1 MGVAMMDAQTSNSL
15 KNLSL
20 SDLLVFGLND
30 VAYLKPATV
39 NGQSVYAIH
48 AADGS
53 QLALVANQEV
63 GFAAM
68 MEHDLEPVP
77 LH

>member
-1 MGVAMMDAQTSNSL
+1 MMNTQLTTSL
-15 KNLSL
+15 KNLSA

-30 VAYLKPATV
+30 IAYLKPAEV

-53 QLALVANQEV
+53 QLAFVANREV

-68 MEHDLEPVP
+68 HQHELEPVS

>member
-1 MGVAMMDAQTSNSL
+1 MNTQSTTTL
-15 KNLSL
+15 KNLSA

-30 VAYLKPATV
+30 IAYLKPAEV
-39 NGQSVYAIH
+39 NGQSVFAIH

-53 QLALVANQEV
+53 QLAFVANREV

-68 MEHDLEPVP
+68 HQHELEPVS

>member
-1 MGVAMMDAQTSNSL
+1 MNTQSSTAL
-15 KNLSL
+15 KNLSA

-30 VAYLKPATV
+30 IAYLKPAEV
-39 NGQSVYAIH
+39 NGQAVYAIH

-53 QLALVANQEV
+53 QLAFVANREV

-68 MEHDLEPVP
+68 QQHELEPVS

>member
-1 MGVAMMDAQTSNSL
+1 MNTHTSNPL
-15 KNLSL
+15 KTLSMTDFL
-20 SDLLVFGLND
+20 AFGLNSL
-30 VAYLKPATV
+30 AYLKPAVV
-39 NGQSVYAIH
+39 NGQSCFAIH

-53 QLALVANQEV
+53 QLALVASRDI

-68 MEHDLEPVP
+68 LEHELEPVS

>member
-1 MGVAMMDAQTSNSL
+1 MNTQSTNPL
-15 KNLSL
+15 KNLSPN
-20 SDLLVFGLND
+20 DLLVFGLND
-30 VAYLKPATV
+30 VAYLKPANV
-39 NGQSVYAIH
+39 NGQAVYAIH

-53 QLALVANQEV
+53 QLALVANREV

-68 MEHDLEPVP
+68 HQHELEPVS

>member
-1 MGVAMMDAQTSNSL
+1 MNTQSITTL
-15 KNLSL
+15 KNLSA

-30 VAYLKPATV
+30 IAYLKPAEV

-53 QLALVANQEV
+53 QLAFVANREV

-68 MEHDLEPVP
+68 HQHELEPVS

>member
-1 MGVAMMDAQTSNSL
+1 MNTQSTTVL
-15 KNLSL
+15 KNLSA
-20 SDLLVFGLND
+20 SDLLIFGLND
-30 VAYLKPATV
+30 IAYLKPAQV
-39 NGQSVYAIH
+39 NGQSVFAIH

-53 QLALVANQEV
+53 QLAFVANREV

-68 MEHDLEPVP
+68 QQHELEPVS

>member
-1 MGVAMMDAQTSNSL
+1 MNTQSTTTL
-15 KNLSL
+15 KNLSA

-30 VAYLKPATV
+30 IAYLKPTEV
-39 NGQSVYAIH
+39 NGQAVYAIH

-53 QLALVANQEV
+53 QLAFVANREV

-68 MEHDLEPVP
+68 HQHELEPVS

>member
-1 MGVAMMDAQTSNSL
+1 MNTQSTTAL
-15 KNLSL
+15 KNLSA

-30 VAYLKPATV
+30 IAYLKPAEV

-53 QLALVANQEV
+53 QLAFVANREV

-68 MEHDLEPVP
+68 QQHELEPVS

>member
-1 MGVAMMDAQTSNSL
+1 MNTQSVSTL
-15 KNLSL
+15 KNLSAN
-20 SDLLVFGLND
+20 DLLVFGLND
-30 VAYLKPATV
+30 LAYLRPAEV
-39 NGQSVYAIH
+39 NGQSVFAIH

-53 QLALVANQEV
+53 QLAFVANREV

-68 MEHDLEPVP
+68 QQHELEPVS

>member
-1 MGVAMMDAQTSNSL
+1 MNTQSHDSL
-15 KNLSL
+15 KKLSAQ
-20 SDLLVFGLND
+20 DLLTFGLND
-30 VAYLKPATV
+30 IAYLKPASV
-39 NGQSVYAIH
+39 NGQDVYAIH

-53 QLALVANQEV
+53 QLAFVANREV

-68 MEHDLEPVP
+68 QQHELEPVS

>member
-1 MGVAMMDAQTSNSL
+1 MNTQETGSL
-15 KNLSL
+15 KQLSQNDWL
-20 SDLLVFGLND
+20 AFGLNE

-39 NGQSVYAIH
+39 NGQPIFAIH

-53 QLALVANQEV
+53 QLALVATRDI
-63 GFAAM
+63 GLAAM
-68 MEHDLEPVP
+68 HQHDLEPVA

>member
-1 MGVAMMDAQTSNSL
+1 MDVNASTSL

-20 SDLLVFGLND
+20 SDLLAFGLND
-30 VAYLKPATV
+30 VAYLKPATI
-39 NGQSVYAIH
+39 NGQDVFAIH

-53 QLALVANQEV
+53 QLALVASREIGV
-63 GFAAM
+63 AAM
-68 MEHDLEPVP
+68 VEHDLEPVA

>member
-1 MGVAMMDAQTSNSL
+1 MNTQSATAL
-15 KNLSL
+15 KNLSAN
-20 SDLLVFGLND
+20 DLLVFGLND
-30 VAYLKPATV
+30 IAYLKPAEV

-53 QLALVANQEV
+53 QLAFVANREV

-68 MEHDLEPVP
+68 QQHELEPVS

>member
-1 MGVAMMDAQTSNSL
+1 MMNTQLTTSL
-15 KNLSL
+15 KNLSA

-30 VAYLKPATV
+30 IAYLKPAEV
-39 NGQSVYAIH
+39 NGQAVYAIH

-53 QLALVANQEV
+53 QLAFVANREV

-68 MEHDLEPVP
+68 HQHELEPVS

>member
-1 MGVAMMDAQTSNSL
+1 MMITLSSASM
-15 KNLSL
+15 KSL
-20 SDLLVFGLND
+20 SANELLTFGLND
-30 VAYLKPATV
+30 VAYLKPANV
-39 NGQSVYAIH
+39 NGQAVFAIH

-53 QLALVANQEV
+53 QLAFVANREV

-68 MEHDLEPVP
+68 QQHELEPVS

>member
-1 MGVAMMDAQTSNSL
+1 
-15 KNLSL
+15 
-20 SDLLVFGLND
+20 LLTFGLND
-30 VAYLKPATV
+30 IAYLKPANV

-53 QLALVANQEV
+53 QLAFVANREV

-68 MEHDLEPVP
+68 HQHELEPVS

>member
-1 MGVAMMDAQTSNSL
+1 MNTQSTIVL
-15 KNLSL
+15 KNLSA

-30 VAYLKPATV
+30 IAYLKPAEV

-53 QLALVANQEV
+53 QRAFVANREV

-68 MEHDLEPVP
+68 QQHELEPVS

>member
-1 MGVAMMDAQTSNSL
+1 MITLSSASL
-15 KNLSL
+15 KSL
-20 SDLLVFGLND
+20 SANELLTFGLND
-30 VAYLKPATV
+30 VAYLKPANV
-39 NGQSVYAIH
+39 NGQAVFAIH

-53 QLALVANQEV
+53 QLAFVANREV

-68 MEHDLEPVP
+68 QQHELEPVS

>member
-1 MGVAMMDAQTSNSL
+1 MNTQFTASL
-15 KNLSL
+15 KNLSANE
-20 SDLLVFGLND
+20 LLIFGLND
-30 VAYLKPATV
+30 VAYLKPANV
-39 NGQSVYAIH
+39 NGQEVFAIH

-53 QLALVANQEV
+53 QLAFVADREV

-68 MEHDLEPVP
+68 QQHELEPVS

>member
-1 MGVAMMDAQTSNSL
+1 MMNTQSTTSL
-15 KNLSL
+15 KNLSP

-30 VAYLKPATV
+30 IAYLKPAEV
-39 NGQSVYAIH
+39 NGQAVFAIH

-53 QLALVANQEV
+53 QLAFVANREV

-68 MEHDLEPVP
+68 QQHELEPVS

>member
-1 MGVAMMDAQTSNSL
+1 MNTQSTMVL
-15 KNLSL
+15 KKLSAR
-20 SDLLVFGLND
+20 DLLVFGLND
-30 VAYLKPATV
+30 IAYLKPAEV

-53 QLALVANQEV
+53 QLAFVANREV

-68 MEHDLEPVP
+68 QQHELEPVS

>member
-1 MGVAMMDAQTSNSL
+1 MNTQSTTVL
-15 KNLSL
+15 KNLSA

-30 VAYLKPATV
+30 IAYLKPAEV

-53 QLALVANQEV
+53 QLAFVANREV

-68 MEHDLEPVP
+68 QQHELEPVS

>member
-1 MGVAMMDAQTSNSL
+1 MNTQSFTVL
-15 KNLSL
+15 KNLSA

-30 VAYLKPATV
+30 IAYLKPAEV

-53 QLALVANQEV
+53 QLAFVANREV

-68 MEHDLEPVP
+68 QQHELEPVS

>member
-1 MGVAMMDAQTSNSL
+1 MNTQLTTVL
-15 KNLSL
+15 KNLSA
-20 SDLLVFGLND
+20 SDLLTFGLND
-30 VAYLKPATV
+30 IAYLKPAQV
-39 NGQSVYAIH
+39 NGQSVFAIH

-53 QLALVANQEV
+53 QLAFVANREV

-68 MEHDLEPVP
+68 QQHELEAVS